1 MRSFESMATGRYGS
15 DMLNM
20 LVVASL
26 PPVHHQHE
34 RIYLQ
39 VENNSADYE
48 RFVPGVRLTP
58 HDIG

>member
-1 MRSFESMATGRYGS
+1 MATGRYGS